1 MWLVLEGHP
10 CLGST
15 MPERLREELLVACQ
29 TANPV
34 PIAATTDG
42 RRLQQR

>member
-1 MWLVLEGHP
+1 
-10 CLGST
+10 
-15 MPERLREELLVACQ
+15 MPERLRKELLMARQ

-34 PIAATTDG
+34 PIAATSDG